1 MTRLRPRHLAAASA
15 LALLL
20 SAAPSRAETAFTV
33 SRPATQ
39 AKDSALF
46 IEVQS
51 GDDLA
56 PLALERGMI
65 VVRPDL
71 TQTSPALRAHEL
83 HEIVARLRVAYA
95 AHRVIGHAAAANIA
109 VLMGAAND
117 FDGLLLSDSAQPVV
131 ASKKTPRIIETWG
144 SDLYWK
150 SPVRIDAQGAAPQ
163 NLRRF
168 FIAGAVA
175 DIASSNCLAPLNP
188 RSAAPALRALL
199 VVLDDWTKGVA
210 PPASRV
216 ADLTDAHALK
226 WPTAPG
232 LPPAPSVD
240 HPVPRIDADGNE
252 TSGLRLPDQALPIA
266 SFTGF
271 NAQKDS
277 KGAPCNAGAMAPFAS
292 TKAVREKSGDTRL
305 ALIDRY
311 GSRAYFVATMR
322 VIADRLVKER
332 LLLPRDAD
340 AYVAAA
346 KTAPF

>member
-1 MTRLRPRHLAAASA
+1 MPA
-15 LALLL
+15 
-20 SAAPSRAETAFTV
+20 SRAETAFTV

-39 AKDSALF
+39 AKDAALF

-175 DIASSNCLAPLNP
+175 DIASSNCLA
-188 RSAAPALRALL
+188 
-199 VVLDDWTKGVA
+199 
-210 PPASRV
+210 
-216 ADLTDAHALK
+216 
-226 WPTAPG
+226 
-232 LPPAPSVD
+232 
-240 HPVPRIDADGNE
+240 
-252 TSGLRLPDQALPIA
+252 
-266 SFTGF
+266 
-271 NAQKDS
+271 
-277 KGAPCNAGAMAPFAS
+277 MAPFAS
-292 TKAVREKSGDTRL
+292 TQAVREKSGDTRL